1 MCLEHRSKRDEA
13 REEGRGDREGGT
25 ILIPEQEEA
34 MGGLRQGVR
43 ASIYILRRAAEEL
56 VSALTRSRLL
66 IKAGSR
72 VKSPAGSSRNCA
84 EGPAGSSRNCAEVHQ
99 GRGQGSLPLHPG
111 GRH

>member
-13 REEGRGDREGGT
+13 REEGRGEREGGT

-72 VKSPAGSSRNCA
+72 VK
-84 EGPAGSSRNCAEVHQ
+84 GPAGSSRNCAEVHQ

>member
-1 MCLEHRSKRDEA
+1 MCLEHRGKRDEA
-13 REEGRGDREGGT
+13 RKEGRGDREGGA

-43 ASIYILRRAAEEL
+43 ASIYILRRVAEDL

-72 VKSPAGSSRNCA
+72 IKGPVGSSK
-84 EGPAGSSRNCAEVHQ
+84 NCAEVHQ
-99 GRGQGSLPLHPG
+99 GRGQGNLPFHPG